1 MNISWAEIISHPLTS
16 LLSWHM
22 DIINNY
28 ILEIKES
35 LLVKRDRPVLN
46 KKISS
51 AKLFLFDNF
60 ETFLLY
66 LNTLLL
72 LLLLLILL
80 LLLLLLLLFDML
92 VKVIGIKFLKQK

>member
-1 MNISWAEIISHPLTS
+1 
-16 LLSWHM
+16 M

-72 LLLLLILL
+72 LLLLL
-80 LLLLLLLLFDML
+80 LLFDML

>member
-1 MNISWAEIISHPLTS
+1 
-16 LLSWHM
+16 M

-66 LNTLLL
+66 LNTF
-72 LLLLLILL
+72 

>member
-1 MNISWAEIISHPLTS
+1 
-16 LLSWHM
+16 M

-66 LNTLLL
+66 LNTF
-72 LLLLLILL
+72 
-80 LLLLLLLLFDML
+80 LLLLLLLFDML

>member
-1 MNISWAEIISHPLTS
+1 
-16 LLSWHM
+16 M

-66 LNTLLL
+66 LNTF
-72 LLLLLILL
+72 L

>member
-1 MNISWAEIISHPLTS
+1 
-16 LLSWHM
+16 M

-66 LNTLLL
+66 LNTF
-72 LLLLLILL
+72 
-80 LLLLLLLLFDML
+80 LLLLLLLLFVML